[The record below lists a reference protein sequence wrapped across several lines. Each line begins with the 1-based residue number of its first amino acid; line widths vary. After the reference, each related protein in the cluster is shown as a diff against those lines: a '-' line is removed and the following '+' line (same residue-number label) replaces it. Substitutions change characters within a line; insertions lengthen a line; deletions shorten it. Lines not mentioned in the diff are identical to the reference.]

1 MNLIDENRVLR
12 ERIATLQA
20 HIHAGINCGF
30 FCALPECAKFLS
42 GEANDKDSTDAPRGS
57 TVASPSCST
66 RDQPGQRQEVA
77 PLGGTAGGQV
87 VGWATKN

>member
-1 MNLIDENRVLR
+1 MNLEEENRVLR

-42 GEANDKDSTDAPRGS
+42 GEANDKDSTDAPRGP
-57 TVASPSCST
+57 TVERKACPT
-66 RDQPGQRQEVA
+66 QDQPGQRPQVA
-77 PLGGTAGGQV
+77 PLGGT
-87 VGWATKN
+87 VG

>member
-1 MNLIDENRVLR
+1 MNLEEENRVLR

-42 GEANDKDSTDAPRGS
+42 GEDHDKDSTSTPRS
-57 TVASPSCST
+57 QTVAGASCSKG
-66 RDQPGQRQEVA
+66 DQPGQRTKVA
-77 PLGGTAGGQV
+77 CGSGAPGGQV
-87 VGWATKN
+87 VAL

>member
-1 MNLIDENRVLR
+1 MNLIEQNRVLR

-42 GEANDKDSTDAPRGS
+42 GEANDKDSTDAPRGQA
-57 TVASPSCST
+57 VASPSCSKG
-66 RDQPGQRQEVA
+66 DQPSQRPQV
-77 PLGGTAGGQV
+77 GGSGAEAGR
-87 VGWATKN
+87 

>member
-1 MNLIDENRVLR
+1 MNLEEENRVLR

-42 GEANDKDSTDAPRGS
+42 GEANDKDSTDAPRGP
-57 TVASPSCST
+57 TVERKACTT
-66 RDQPGQRQEVA
+66 RDQPS
-77 PLGGTAGGQV
+77 
-87 VGWATKN
+87 